1 MTEPWLLYLAVFVL
15 VSVAVHQG
23 QAGLASYLGQRK
35 RTAGRLRWM
44 TGENSSSPAVQ
55 LRRNLRD
62 GEGVV
67 SRRFAS
73 LVVQS
78 GTARSPAAL
87 CGTAAG
93 LGVVLALILPGAA
106 PWALRFPLG
115 LTFGGFTVMACL
127 RVMRR
132 RRIARFGDT
141 LPEILDIITR
151 SLRAG
156 HPLPVSLAL
165 VARETRA
172 PAGPEFNLLVDEIS
186 YGRSVPE
193 ALEHLYQRVGYPEL
207 RFVVAAVSIGQQT
220 GGNLGEIL
228 ARLSRTLRERQRLVR
243 KVRALS
249 AEGRFS
255 GIALS
260 ALPVAL
266 FALINLVSPSYYAEF
281 WASPSA
287 GKILALSLALMV
299 AGNVVILRLVNL
311 KV

>member
-1 MTEPWLLYLAVFVL
+1 VIAPWLIYLAVFVL
-15 VSVAVHQG
+15 TTVAAYQG
-23 QAGLASYLGQRK
+23 QASLATYFGQRR
-35 RTAGRLRWM
+35 RTADRMRTLA
-44 TGENSSSPAVQ
+44 GEEAGTPAIE
-55 LRRNLRD
+55 LRRSLRGGSD
-62 GEGVV
+62 PV
-67 SRRFAS
+67 SRWLTR
-73 LVVQS
+73 LIVQS
-78 GTARSPAAL
+78 GTARSPVAL
-87 CGTAAG
+87 FGMAVG
-93 LGVVLALILPGAA
+93 IGILLFLVLPGAA
-106 PWALRFPLG
+106 NWSLRLLLALSLG
-115 LTFGGFTVMACL
+115 SLAVMAWL

-132 RRIARFGDT
+132 RRIARFGDS

-165 VARETRA
+165 VAREIGA
-172 PAGPEFNLLVDEIS
+172 PAGPEFALLVDEIS

-193 ALEHLYQRVGYPEL
+193 ALERIYHRVGYPEL

-255 GIALS
+255 GLALS
-260 ALPVAL
+260 ILPVAL

-281 WASPSA
+281 WASPLS

>member
-1 MTEPWLLYLAVFVL
+1 MSDQWLISLAIFVL
-15 VSVAVHQG
+15 VAVAVHQG
-23 QAGLASYLGQRK
+23 QAGLATYLGQKR
-35 RTAGRLRWM
+35 RTADRLR
-44 TGENSSSPAVQ
+44 TLAGEEAGTPAIELRRRLRGGSSP
-55 LRRNLRD
+55 
-62 GEGVV
+62 V
-67 SRRFAS
+67 SRWLAR

-78 GTARSPAAL
+78 GTTRSPAAL
-87 CGTAAG
+87 CAMAVG
-93 LGVVLALILPGAA
+93 LGLVLFLVLPGAAHWSYRLLLALIL
-106 PWALRFPLG
+106 
-115 LTFGGFTVMACL
+115 GGFAVVASL
-127 RVMRR
+127 RLLRR
-132 RRIARFGDT
+132 RRIARFGDS

-165 VARETRA
+165 VARETTA
-172 PAGPEFNLLVDEIS
+172 PAGPEFALLVDEIS

-193 ALEHLYQRVGYPEL
+193 ALEHLYQRVGYREL

-260 ALPVAL
+260 ILPVAL
-266 FALINLVSPSYYAEF
+266 FALINLVSPAYYAEF
-281 WASPSA
+281 WASPSS

-299 AGNVVILRLVNL
+299 VGNVVILRLVNL

>member
-1 MTEPWLLYLAVFVL
+1 MSDPWLISLAVFVL
-15 VSVAVHQG
+15 ATVAAYLG
-23 QAGLASYLGQRK
+23 QAGVTTLLGQR
-35 RTAGRLRWM
+35 RRSADRIRAL
-44 TGENSSSPAVQ
+44 TGEEAGAPAIE
-55 LRRNLRD
+55 LRRSLR
-62 GEGVV
+62 GGRSPV
-67 SRRFAS
+67 SRWLAR

-78 GTARSPAAL
+78 GTPRSPTTLCAMAAGL
-87 CGTAAG
+87 ALLLYLVLPGAAHASLRALLALILGG
-93 LGVVLALILPGAA
+93 LGVVAWLRIL
-106 PWALRFPLG
+106 
-115 LTFGGFTVMACL
+115 
-127 RVMRR
+127 RR
-132 RRIARFGDT
+132 RRIARFGDS

-165 VARETRA
+165 VARETPA
-172 PAGPEFNLLVDEIS
+172 PAGPEFTLLVDEIS

-193 ALEHLYQRVGYPEL
+193 ALERLYQRVGYPEL

-228 ARLSRTLRERQRLVR
+228 GRLSRTLRERQRLVR

-255 GIALS
+255 GVALS
-260 ALPVAL
+260 ILPVAL
-266 FALINLVSPSYYAEF
+266 FLLINLVSPAYYAEF
-281 WASPSA
+281 WTSPAA
-287 GKILALSLALMV
+287 GKILAVSLALMV

>member
-1 MTEPWLLYLAVFVL
+1 MIEPWVIYFAVFVL
-15 VSVAVHQG
+15 VTVAAYQG
-23 QAGLASYLGQRK
+23 QAGLSTYLGQRR
-35 RTAGRLRWM
+35 RTADRMRTLAG
-44 TGENSSSPAVQ
+44 GEAATQ
-55 LRRNLRD
+55 AIELRRSLR
-62 GEGVV
+62 GGNGPVA
-67 SRRFAS
+67 RWLAR

-78 GTARSPAAL
+78 GTRRSPLAL
-87 CGTAAG
+87 CTTAVALG
-93 LGVVLALILPGAA
+93 LVLFLILPGAA
-106 PWALRFPLG
+106 HWLLRLLLG
-115 LTFGGFTVMACL
+115 LALGGLAVVAFL
-127 RVMRR
+127 RLMRR
-132 RRIARFGDT
+132 RRIARFGDS

-165 VARETRA
+165 VARETTA
-172 PAGPEFNLLVDEIS
+172 PAGPEFALLVDEIS
-186 YGRSVPE
+186 YGRSVPD
-193 ALEHLYQRVGYPEL
+193 ALERLYQRVGYPEL

-228 ARLSRTLRERQRLVR
+228 SRLSRTLRERQRLVR

-260 ALPVAL
+260 VLPVAL
-266 FALINLVSPSYYAEF
+266 FALINLVSPAYYAEF
-281 WASPSA
+281 WASPVA
-287 GKILALSLALMV
+287 GQVLAVSLALMV

>member
-1 MTEPWLLYLAVFVL
+1 MSDPWLISLAVFVL
-15 VSVAVHQG
+15 ATVAAYLG
-23 QAGLASYLGQRK
+23 QAGVTTLLGQRRRSADRI
-35 RTAGRLRWM
+35 RTL
-44 TGENSSSPAVQ
+44 TGEEAGAPAIE
-55 LRRNLRD
+55 LRRSLR
-62 GEGVV
+62 GGRSPV
-67 SRRFAS
+67 SRWLAR

-78 GTARSPAAL
+78 GTPRSPTTLCAMAAGL
-87 CGTAAG
+87 ALLLYLVLPGAAHASLRALLALILGG
-93 LGVVLALILPGAA
+93 LGVVAWLRIL
-106 PWALRFPLG
+106 
-115 LTFGGFTVMACL
+115 
-127 RVMRR
+127 RR
-132 RRIARFGDT
+132 RRIARFGDS

-165 VARETRA
+165 VARETPA
-172 PAGPEFNLLVDEIS
+172 PAGPEFTLLVDEIS

-193 ALEHLYQRVGYPEL
+193 ALERLYQRVGYPEL

-228 ARLSRTLRERQRLVR
+228 GRLSRTLRERQRLVR

-255 GIALS
+255 GVALS
-260 ALPVAL
+260 ILPVAL
-266 FALINLVSPSYYAEF
+266 FLLINLVSPAYYAEF
-281 WASPSA
+281 WTSPAA
-287 GKILALSLALMV
+287 GKILAVSLALMV